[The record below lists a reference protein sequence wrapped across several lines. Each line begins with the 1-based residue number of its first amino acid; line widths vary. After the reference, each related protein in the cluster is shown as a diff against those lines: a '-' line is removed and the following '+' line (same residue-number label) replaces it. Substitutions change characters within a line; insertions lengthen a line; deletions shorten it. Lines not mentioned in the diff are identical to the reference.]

1 MRRSA
6 IDATVPAGK
15 HNAGFSD
22 ADHALDVAAEYLQ
35 MTSVALD
42 RRTEPR
48 EMPADAHLREQPHCH
63 PVERVVAVL
72 ANLGYEA
79 TVAEGGARP
88 IVLARPC

>member
-1 MRRSA
+1 MRMRLCTAKVSERRSPMRRSA

-48 EMPADAHLREQPHCH
+48 EMPADAHLRRP
-63 PVERVVAVL
+63 R
-72 ANLGYEA
+72 A
-79 TVAEGGARP
+79 TLSTR
-88 IVLARPC
+88 